1 MATSVLHV
9 IEAGGGGVLTALNGW
24 IHSATE
30 FDHTIFMAKRIDS
43 FSELVWP
50 DNVEWIIASDGFL
63 DMAISYRKLLKSNDF
78 DLIHFHS
85 SKAGLL
91 RIFNPNAFVIYS
103 PHCFAFE
110 RTGRKSPLNVFIYLI
125 EKMLARTTQYFAVV
139 SERERY
145 LAQRLNPSAKVEI
158 VSFNVV
164 KWARSQPKNKIVAV
178 GRICYQ
184 KNPMEFIEIV
194 NMLRVRNAEL
204 DFVWIGDGDL
214 ESKQSLIRIGV
225 RVTGWIEPSKLIDEL
240 KDAAVLLHTARWE
253 GMPMVF
259 AEALAG
265 GIPMVVRNC
274 KYLAHDSILEEIF
287 VYDTRFEAVQECENI
302 LSNAL
307 LGNAKKFESGRV
319 SYKVFL
325 KKIADGVV

>member
-1 MATSVLHV
+1 MNTSVLHV

-24 IHSATE
+24 VRSATNIE
-30 FDHTIFMAKRIDS
+30 HTIFMAKRVES

-50 DNVEWIIASDGFL
+50 NNVKWILASDGFL
-63 DMAISYRKLLKSNDF
+63 DMAIIFRKLLKRKDF
-78 DLIHFHS
+78 DIIHFHS

-91 RIFNPNAFVIYS
+91 RIFSSNSVVIYS

-110 RTGRKSPLNVFIYLI
+110 RTGREISWNVPIYLI
-125 EKMLARTTQYFAVV
+125 EKLLARETPYFAVV

-158 VSFNVV
+158 ISFNVT
-164 KWARSQPKNKIVAV
+164 KWARSKPKKKIVAV

-184 KNPMEFIEIV
+184 KNPLEFIKIV
-194 NMLRVRNAEL
+194 NMLRIRNAEL
-204 DFVWIGDGDL
+204 DIVWIGDGDL
-214 ESKQSLIRIGV
+214 EFKRALVGCGV
-225 RVTGWIEPSKLIDEL
+225 RVTGWVEPRNLINEL

-265 GIPMVVRNC
+265 GIPIVVRNR
-274 KYLAHDSILEEIF
+274 KYLSGDSILREIF
-287 VYDTRFEAVQECENI
+287 VYDTSFEAVQECENI

-307 LGNAKKFESGRV
+307 VNDSKQFESGRA
-319 SYKVFL
+319 SYKGFL
-325 KKIADGVV
+325 QNIIDGIV